1 MYIYA
6 YDFSDADAVEAWRR
20 GPPERQRVDT
30 IHISIVGRFCQKKK
44 VKTVLLSF
52 HQKKS
57 RKESCCYN
65 AKEIAKNNSS
75 VGLWRKKKTLV
86 LLKSKLEE
94 KQIKPY
100 TLERSNHGCHNKNWT
115 T

>member
-1 MYIYA
+1 MEME
-6 YDFSDADAVEAWRR
+6 DADWDNWTQHRWQVL
-20 GPPERQRVDT
+20 P
-30 IHISIVGRFCQKKK
+30 KKK

-75 VGLWRKKKTLV
+75 VGLWRKKKL
-86 LLKSKLEE
+86 
-94 KQIKPY
+94 
-100 TLERSNHGCHNKNWT
+100 
-115 T
+115 

>member
-1 MYIYA
+1 VA
-6 YDFSDADAVEAWRR
+6 ARDGDGKCGLGQSGTTSLAGFE
-20 GPPERQRVDT
+20 
-30 IHISIVGRFCQKKK
+30 KK

-52 HQKKS
+52 QQKKT
-57 RKESCCYN
+57 RKESCCCYH

-75 VGLWRKKKTLV
+75 VGLWRKKTQV

-100 TLERSNHGCHNKNWT
+100 TLERSNHGCHDKNWT